1 MVEAEHM
8 GGHSH
13 GQDETADFSEAEV
26 PGGAG
31 SPQGEKTIGQI
42 ARAYDV
48 HPVAVGL
55 WKKQFLEHGAALFDA
70 SGKPDHAERRIA
82 ELEQL
87 LGKKEVELA
96 LLKNFLR
103 PVP

>member
-13 GQDETADFSEAEV
+13 GKDETADFSEAEV

-31 SPQGEKTIGQI
+31 NPQGEKTIGQI

-55 WKKQFLEHGAALFDA
+55 WKKQCLERGAELFDA
-70 SGKPDHAERRIA
+70 SGKHDHAERRIA

-103 PVP
+103 PVA

>member
-1 MVEAEHM
+1 MPSRERRVYQMPAED
-8 GGHSH
+8 
-13 GQDETADFSEAEV
+13 QDLHNGVT
-26 PGGAG
+26 
-31 SPQGEKTIGQI
+31 SPPL
-42 ARAYDV
+42 

-55 WKKQFLEHGAALFDA
+55 WKKQFLERGAELFDA
-70 SGKPDHAERRIA
+70 SGKNDHAERRIA

-103 PVP
+103 PVPCAK